1 MPANLT
7 GAIRDDLTGT
17 ANWIPVCME
26 KRRSHARGES
36 RPKLQTTTANR
47 NNFKYTARPRLPVV
61 GEALFA
67 SGWLLTIGLLN
78 LFYAISV
85 IADSTIF
92 ITTASWLVGDAR
104 PWGWLM
110 LAVALIQL
118 AAAPGVLLGRLGALW
133 IGLLSV
139 VGHVVAAIMFFPD
152 SPWVAIV
159 LLAVDA
165 TVFLCLLSVA
175 RNARLATD

>member
-1 MPANLT
+1 MGYGRVEA
-7 GAIRDDLTGT
+7 
-17 ANWIPVCME
+17 
-26 KRRSHARGES
+26 
-36 RPKLQTTTANR
+36 KLQTSTANP
-47 NNFKYTARPRLPVV
+47 NNFKYSARPRLPVV
-61 GEALFA
+61 GEAVFA

-118 AAAPGVLLGRLGALW
+118 AAAPGVLLGRLVALW
-133 IGLLSV
+133 VGLISV
-139 VGHVVAAIMFFPD
+139 LGHLVAVIMFFPD
-152 SPWVAIV
+152 SPWVAIA
-159 LLAVDA
+159 LLLVDA
-165 TVFLCLLSVA
+165 AVFACLLSIA
-175 RNARLATD
+175 RNARLATA

>member
-1 MPANLT
+1 MESGAPMP
-7 GAIRDDLTGT
+7 GASRDP
-17 ANWIPVCME
+17 NC
-26 KRRSHARGES
+26 
-36 RPKLQTTTANR
+36 RPRQPTETTSSTPLVPACR
-47 NNFKYTARPRLPVV
+47 WLARPS
-61 GEALFA
+61 FA